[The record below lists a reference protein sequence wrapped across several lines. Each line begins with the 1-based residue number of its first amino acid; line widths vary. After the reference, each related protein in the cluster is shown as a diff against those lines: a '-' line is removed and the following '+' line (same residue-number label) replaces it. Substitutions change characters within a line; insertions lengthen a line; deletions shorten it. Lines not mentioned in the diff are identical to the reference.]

1 MQTPRP
7 FTPRCAARFNSIS
20 PPLPSTCKRIRH
32 SERIARC
39 NPIERFA
46 GPSLVPHPGLLCWR
60 GLLGKRTFVCWTHGT
75 PPNRRGR
82 LETGRQHGGSW
93 ARTPHQ
99 REAMAGPAEQP
110 GCRIHVRA
118 SPAPLPPS
126 RARFWL
132 LSIAPHG
139 SASRRGARLPPS
151 QGQLT
156 PLCTAISGNE
166 FQLME
171 ALAAGGGSL
180 VDANHMGRSAGTA
193 IGEGWLVPSQLEL

>member
-1 MQTPRP
+1 MGSNSAPARGDGRPCGATWLSNPRESLPRP
-7 FTPRCAARFNSIS
+7 P
-20 PPLPSTCKRIRH
+20 
-32 SERIARC
+32 
-39 NPIERFA
+39 
-46 GPSLVPHPGLLCWR
+46 
-60 GLLGKRTFVCWTHGT
+60 
-75 PPNRRGR
+75 
-82 LETGRQHGGSW
+82 
-93 ARTPHQ
+93 
-99 REAMAGPAEQP
+99 
-110 GCRIHVRA
+110 
-118 SPAPLPPS
+118 PPS